1 MNCRS
6 DNRLVYFWRW
16 SWLLL
21 SLLML
26 AGQGCYESPFPL
38 ASSDREGID
47 ARLLGSWIEVAD
59 SQKDSPYQVVIHPF
73 NDHEYLIAFT
83 DAPGGKAVLARGFI
97 TTMDGVAIINL
108 QGIDSLK
115 PTDRTFLF
123 FKYRITAQGD
133 LETWMIDHDS
143 KLLEGV
149 QLADQA
155 ALYDF
160 VQHHVRDPALYM
172 PVRIFKPAKGVS
184 MNLVPSGPA

>member
-6 DNRLVYFWRW
+6 DNGPGYFWRW

-21 SLLML
+21 SLLTL

-47 ARLLGSWIEVAD
+47 ARLLGSWIEAAAPRND
-59 SQKDSPYQVVIHPF
+59 TPYRVVIHPF

-83 DAPGGKAVLARGFI
+83 DSPGGKAILARGFI

-149 QLADQA
+149 QLTDQA

-172 PVRIFKPAKGVS
+172 PVRVFKPAEGVS
-184 MNLVPSGPA
+184 TNLVLSGPA